1 MDGTLTAFAGEL
13 WIATGDKGEIRDA
26 LQAMGDDAQNILLF
40 DDRTG
45 RQVDIDL
52 QDSVSQAPRGRGRPK
67 LGVQAREITL
77 LPRQWDWLAQQP
89 GGASAVLRRLV
100 DEARKAEAG
109 PTSPRAAMDAA
120 YHFMTAMAGDR
131 PGYEEAIRALYA
143 KDAARFTALSRHW
156 PSGIRDHALAL
167 AAPAFA

>member
-13 WIATGDKGEIRDA
+13 WIATGDKGEIRAA

-45 RQVDIDL
+45 RQVDIDME
-52 QDSVSQAPRGRGRPK
+52 DSVSQAPRGRGRPK
-67 LGVQAREITL
+67 LGVQAREVTL

-100 DEARKAEAG
+100 DEARKAGAG

-143 KDAARFTALSRHW
+143 KDAARFTALAKHW

>member
-13 WIATGDKGEIRDA
+13 WIATGDQGEIRAA

-52 QDSVSQAPRGRGRPK
+52 EDSVSQAPRGRGRPK
-67 LGVQAREITL
+67 LGVQAREVTL
-77 LPRQWDWLAQQP
+77 LPRQWDWLAQQS

-100 DEARKAEAG
+100 DDARKAEAG

-120 YHFMTAMAGDR
+120 YHFTTAMAGDQ

-143 KDAARFTALSRHW
+143 KDAARFTALSRNW

>member
-13 WIATGDKGEIRDA
+13 WIATGDQGEIRAA

-52 QDSVSQAPRGRGRPK
+52 EDSVSHAPRGRGRPK
-67 LGVQAREITL
+67 LGVQAREVTL

-100 DEARKAEAG
+100 DDARKAEAG

-120 YHFMTAMAGDR
+120 YHFTTAMAGDQ

-143 KDAARFTALSRHW
+143 KDAARFTALSRNW

>member
-13 WIATGDKGEIRDA
+13 WIATGDRGEIRAA

-52 QDSVSQAPRGRGRPK
+52 EDSVSQAPRGRGRPK
-67 LGVQAREITL
+67 LGVQAREVTL
-77 LPRQWDWLAQQP
+77 LPRQWDWLAQQS

-100 DEARKAEAG
+100 DDARKAEAG

-120 YHFMTAMAGDR
+120 YHFTTAMAGDQ

-143 KDAARFTALSRHW
+143 KDAARFTALSRNW

>member
-13 WIATGDKGEIRDA
+13 WIATGDRGEIRAA

-52 QDSVSQAPRGRGRPK
+52 EDSVSHAPRGRGRPK
-67 LGVQAREITL
+67 LGVQAREVTL

-89 GGASAVLRRLV
+89 GGVATAGGRRAQGGSRADV
-100 DEARKAEAG
+100 TAR
-109 PTSPRAAMDAA
+109 
-120 YHFMTAMAGDR
+120 GDGRGLSFHDGDGGR
-131 PGYEEAIRALYA
+131 PAL
-143 KDAARFTALSRHW
+143 L
-156 PSGIRDHALAL
+156 
-167 AAPAFA
+167 

>member
-13 WIATGDKGEIRDA
+13 WIATGDKGEIRAA

-52 QDSVSQAPRGRGRPK
+52 QDSAPQAPRGRGRPK
-67 LGVQAREITL
+67 LGVQAREVTL

-89 GGASAVLRRLV
+89 GGASAV
-100 DEARKAEAG
+100 DDARKAEAG

-120 YHFMTAMAGDR
+120 YHFTTAMAGDR

-143 KDAARFTALSRHW
+143 KDAARFTALSRNW